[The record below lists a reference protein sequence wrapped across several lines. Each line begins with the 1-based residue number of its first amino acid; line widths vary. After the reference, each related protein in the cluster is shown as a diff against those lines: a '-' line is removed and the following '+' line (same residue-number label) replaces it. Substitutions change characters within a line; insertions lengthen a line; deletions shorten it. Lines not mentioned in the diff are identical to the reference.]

1 MIVDFLIKIV
11 YYFVYGITL
20 VVSQFGDVP
29 DNNAITTSI
38 ATLKTYYVSLNSY
51 MPLDTILAIVAFSLT
66 FEGVYFLYK
75 LIRWGYQKVPGIS

>member
-1 MIVDFLIKIV
+1 
-11 YYFVYGITL
+11 L

-38 ATLKTYYVSLNSY
+38 TTFKSYYLSINDFVPLN
-51 MPLDTILAIVAFSLT
+51 TILAIVAFSLT

-75 LIRWGYQKVPGIS
+75 MIRWGYQKVPGIS